1 MRVTYIYI
9 SILFILI
16 TGVLSGYG
24 QDNIILKTRVDS
36 TLMGLDVPLNVV
48 IKDGEKIDSFQL
60 KVMGFDEMLKV
71 YAPKVENGEYI
82 QKAGLIPEDI
92 ENIDFEISDYGNW
105 KGSGNTLIPGNSSSN
120 QIKIKIWDFGKF
132 YIMPMRIVDKNGKID
147 TIYPEDPDM
156 YPEISV
162 FAGLNPQDTIPQIT
176 PIKDIITEKKTW
188 EDYKFIILGIIVLFL
203 IILMLIFLPKIFISK
218 KSLVQPS
225 RKIKKSPP
233 AHIIALEKL
242 SKLKAEK
249 IWREGKVKEFQ
260 SQLTYILREYL
271 ENRYKIQALEQTT
284 GEIVHSLQK
293 IKLDNKDIDTIKNI
307 LQIAD
312 MVKFAKAKPEEDIN
326 ERFLNETIDFVE
338 RTKAVTV
345 QNNKKG

>member
-1 MRVTYIYI
+1 
-9 SILFILI
+9 
-16 TGVLSGYG
+16 
-24 QDNIILKTRVDS
+24 
-36 TLMGLDVPLNVV
+36 
-48 IKDGEKIDSFQL
+48 
-60 KVMGFDEMLKV
+60 
-71 YAPKVENGEYI
+71 
-82 QKAGLIPEDI
+82 
-92 ENIDFEISDYGNW
+92 
-105 KGSGNTLIPGNSSSN
+105 
-120 QIKIKIWDFGKF
+120 
-132 YIMPMRIVDKNGKID
+132 
-147 TIYPEDPDM
+147 
-156 YPEISV
+156 
-162 FAGLNPQDTIPQIT
+162 
-176 PIKDIITEKKTW
+176 
-188 EDYKFIILGIIVLFL
+188 
-203 IILMLIFLPKIFISK
+203 MLIFLPKIFIGK
-218 KSLVQPS
+218 KSPVQPS

-233 AHIIALEKL
+233 AHIIALKKL

-345 QNNKKG
+345 QNNTKG